1 MPLGKISIFSE
12 KAFSAR
18 ITDGAVAKKGK
29 YRGKNKLILT

>member
-1 MPLGKISIFSE
+1 LGKISIFLE

-29 YRGKNKLILT
+29 ISRER